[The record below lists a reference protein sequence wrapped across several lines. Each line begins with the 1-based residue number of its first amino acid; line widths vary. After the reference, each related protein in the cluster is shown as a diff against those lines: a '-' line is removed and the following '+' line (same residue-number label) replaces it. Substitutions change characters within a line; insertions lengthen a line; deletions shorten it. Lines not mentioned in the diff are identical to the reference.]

1 MHNQTTQRSNS
12 HLLRKFYFMHYE
24 EYHVIIQKKFYKY
37 I

>member
-1 MHNQTTQRSNS
+1 MHNKQPNDQI
-12 HLLRKFYFMHYE
+12 HIYCKFYFMHYE